1 MSWTDEDVR
10 DVWDVARSK
19 SNGRYIVSDNPD
31 LVMERLKDWKS
42 IGKPG
47 IFSVWFEL
55 NTRRSGI
62 LRPIAEPD
70 EIDRRIPGVGC

>member
-10 DVWDVARSK
+10 DIWDVARAK
-19 SNGRYIVSDNPD
+19 SNGRYLVSDNPD

-55 NTRRSGI
+55 NAKIGI
-62 LRPIAEPD
+62 VRPIAEPD